1 MRRTTCV
8 RLITAPLRAA
18 AVMVVTV
25 MAALALPLPAAQAF
39 SREGL
44 PVEYLDV
51 FSTAMN
57 RNIRVEFQGT
67 GAPGS
72 RAVYLLDGLR
82 AQDDYNGWDIN
93 TAAFEWFYGS
103 GVSVVMPVGGQS
115 SFYSDWYSP
124 STFNSQGYT
133 YKWETF
139 LTQELP
145 QFLAANKQVSTSR
158 NGVVGLSMAG
168 GAALILAAYH
178 PQQFSYAA
186 SLSGFLNPSTVFMK
200 QAIRVAMLDAGGY
213 NVDNMWGPPWDP
225 AWKRNDPVEQ
235 VGRLV
240 ANGTRLWIYCAPGG
254 STPLDENADP
264 GQKLNADS
272 LEGLAIGSNKRFQHR
287 YTAAGGRN
295 ATFQFPPSG
304 NHSWAYWG
312 AQLQALKPD
321 LIATLNG

>member
-1 MRRTTCV
+1 MALLALVTP
-8 RLITAPLRAA
+8 A
-18 AVMVVTV
+18 VTV
-25 MAALALPLPAAQAF
+25 LPAAPPAQAF

-51 FSTAMN
+51 FSPSMN
-57 RNIRVEFQGT
+57 RNIRVEFQAG
-67 GAPGS
+67 GAH
-72 RAVYLLDGLR
+72 AVYLLDGMR

-103 GVSVVMPVGGQS
+103 GISVVMPVGGQS

-124 STFNSQGYT
+124 STFNNQGYT

-139 LTQELP
+139 LTSELP
-145 QFLAANKQVSTSR
+145 QWLAANKQISTSR

-168 GAALILAAYH
+168 GASLILAAYH

-235 VGRLV
+235 VGKLV

-264 GQKLNADS
+264 GQQFNADS
-272 LEGLAIGSNKRFQHR
+272 LEGLAIGSNKRFQDR

-295 ATFQFPPSG
+295 ATFQFPPAG

>member
-1 MRRTTCV
+1 MNMARNLALSARALAASLV
-8 RLITAPLRAA
+8 LAIVAIIPAPAA
-18 AVMVVTV
+18 A
-25 MAALALPLPAAQAF
+25 AF

-51 FSTAMN
+51 FSPSMN
-57 RNIRVEFQGT
+57 RNIRVQFQAG
-67 GAPGS
+67 GAAPNGP
-72 RAVYLLDGLR
+72 AVYLLDGLR
-82 AQDDYNGWDIN
+82 AQDDYSGWDIN
-93 TAAFEWFYGS
+93 TPAFEWFHNS
-103 GVSVVMPVGGQS
+103 GLSVVMPVGGQS

-124 STFNSQGYT
+124 STFNNQAYT

-139 LTQELP
+139 LTSELP
-145 QFLAANKQVSTSR
+145 RWLAAEKQVSPTG

-178 PQQFSYAA
+178 PAQFRYAA
-186 SLSGFLNPSTVFMK
+186 ALSGFLNPSTAFMK

-235 VGRLV
+235 VGKLV
-240 ANGTRLWIYCAPGG
+240 AAGTRLWIYCAPGG
-254 STPLDENADP
+254 STPLDLNADP
-264 GQKLNADS
+264 AQKFNADS
-272 LEGLAIGSNKRFQHR
+272 LEGLAIGSNKKFQQR
-287 YTAAGGRN
+287 YTSAGGDN
-295 ATFQFPPSG
+295 ATFNFPSAG

-321 LIATLNG
+321 LIATLIR